1 MSISIYLDFIFCT
14 LMSIVL
20 TSCLLILKFIAYDP
34 NKNSVVGD
42 IFATFDLFKDF
53 ILIFILLS
61 YIVR

>member
-1 MSISIYLDFIFCT
+1 MMDSLDIIFST

-20 TSCLLILKFIAYDP
+20 TTCLLIFKFIAYDP
-34 NKNSVVGD
+34 NKDSILGD

-53 ILIFILLS
+53 IVIFMLVS

>member
-1 MSISIYLDFIFCT
+1 MDLYLDVIFCT

-20 TSCLLILKFIAYDP
+20 TACLLIVKFIAYDP
-34 NKNSVVGD
+34 NKNSTVGD

>member
-1 MSISIYLDFIFCT
+1 MMDSLDIIFST

-20 TSCLLILKFIAYDP
+20 TTCLLIFKFIAYDP
-34 NKNSVVGD
+34 NKDSILGD

-53 ILIFILLS
+53 MLIFMLLS

>member
-1 MSISIYLDFIFCT
+1 MSISIYLDVIFCT

-20 TSCLLILKFIAYDP
+20 TACLLIFKFIAYDP
-34 NKNSVVGD
+34 NKDSILGD

-53 ILIFILLS
+53 IVIFILLS